1 MAPGGRAARRG
12 HRPKSGTTARGV
24 SRAGVGRSSWLRHS
38 GMVIGAGIAAFVIS
52 LVGFALLA
60 EQRGSGA
67 PSDFSFEVYQGAGVL
82 DGPDANFADVLSM
95 GKPVV
100 LNFWAGDCPPCRFE
114 MPDLQRSYEAHGDE
128 VIYLGID
135 VGVFTGLGSRQSALA
150 LLNELNITYPSG
162 APPDRTA
169 VVDYRVTAMPT
180 TVFIDAGGEIV
191 DRWEGAIT
199 ESQLEG
205 ILSGMLQ

>member
-1 MAPGGRAARRG
+1 
-12 HRPKSGTTARGV
+12 V
-24 SRAGVGRSSWLRHS
+24 
-38 GMVIGAGIAAFVIS
+38 
-52 LVGFALLA
+52 LVGFALFSA
-60 EQRGSGA
+60 QRGGGGA
-67 PSDFSFEVYQGAGVL
+67 SDFGFEVYQGAGVL
-82 DGPDANFADVLSM
+82 EGSQTSLADVLSI

-128 VIYLGID
+128 VIYLGMD

-150 LLNELNITYPSG
+150 LLRELDITYPVG

-180 TVFIDAGGEIV
+180 TVFFDAGGV
-191 DRWEGAIT
+191 VDDRWEGAIT
-199 ESQLEG
+199 ESQLDA
-205 ILSGMLQ
+205 IVLGMLR

>member
-1 MAPGGRAARRG
+1 MI
-12 HRPKSGTTARGV
+12 V
-24 SRAGVGRSSWLRHS
+24 
-38 GMVIGAGIAAFVIS
+38 
-52 LVGFALLA
+52 LVGFALISA
-60 EQRGSGA
+60 QRGSGGA
-67 PSDFSFEVYQGAGVL
+67 SDFSFEVYQGAGVL
-82 DGPDANFADVLSM
+82 ESSQTSFADVLSI

-114 MPDLQRSYEAHGDE
+114 MPDLQRSYEAHGAD

-150 LLNELNITYPSG
+150 LLRELDITYPVG

-180 TVFIDAGGEIV
+180 TVFFDAGGVVV

-199 ESQLEG
+199 ESQLDA
-205 ILSGMLQ
+205 IVLGMLQ

>member
-1 MAPGGRAARRG
+1 MAQGRATRRG
-12 HRPKSGTTARGV
+12 NRPKSGTKARRVRRGG
-24 SRAGVGRSSWLRHS
+24 AGRSWWLRNA
-38 GMVIGAGIAAFVIS
+38 GTVIGAGVAAFVIS
-52 LVGFALLA
+52 LVAFGILA
-60 EQRGSGA
+60 QRGSGDA
-67 PSDFSFEVYQGAGVL
+67 SDFSFEVYQGAGVL
-82 DGPDANFADVLSM
+82 DGTNAKFSDVLSI

-135 VGVFTGLGSRQSALA
+135 VGVFTGLGTRQSGRA
-150 LLNELNITYPSG
+150 LLNELNITYPAG

-169 VVDYRVTAMPT
+169 VVDYGVRAMPT
-180 TVFIDAGGEIV
+180 TVFFDSGGEII

-199 ESQLEG
+199 ENQLEV
-205 ILSGMLQ
+205 ILSKMLQ